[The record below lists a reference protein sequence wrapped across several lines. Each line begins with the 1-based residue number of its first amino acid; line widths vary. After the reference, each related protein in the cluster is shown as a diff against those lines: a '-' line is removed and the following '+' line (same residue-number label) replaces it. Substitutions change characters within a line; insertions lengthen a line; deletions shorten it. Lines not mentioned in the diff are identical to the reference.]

1 MKTYLITALLLTIFS
16 GCSEHNAFSDFN
28 LTQTQAKSEDS
39 IRSSKIFKDDTTV
52 GVVSAIYLNSVEPDT
67 FKDYEYFYLSLY
79 TKEDATFQFYLNK
92 KEALEIEMLKKDSKY
107 AKYIDASNDWKKYFL
122 LKFTKQSAKTLA
134 LQAKSSTAKSHKII
148 FKRDD

>member
-28 LTQTQAKSEDS
+28 LTQAQAKSEDS
-39 IRSSKIFKDDTTV
+39 IRSSKIFKDDATM

-67 FKDYEYFYLSLY
+67 FMDYEYFYLSLY
-79 TKEDATFQFYLNK
+79 TKTEDTFQFYLNG
-92 KEALEIEMLKKDSKY
+92 KEALGTEVLEKNSEY
-107 AKYIDASNDWKKYFL
+107 AKYIDASNDWKRYFL
-122 LKFTKQSAKTLA
+122 LKFEKQSGKTLA
-134 LQAKSSTAKSHKII
+134 LQAKNSTAKSHKII

>member
-28 LTQTQAKSEDS
+28 LTQAQAKSEDS
-39 IRSSKIFKDDTTV
+39 IRSSKIFKDEATI
-52 GVVSAIYLNSVEPDT
+52 GVVSAIYLNTIEPDT
-67 FKDYEYFYLSLY
+67 FKDYEYFYLSSY
-79 TKEDATFQFYLNK
+79 TKEEDRFQFYLNEI
-92 KEALEIEMLKKDSKY
+92 EALETKVLEKNSEY

-122 LKFTKQSAKTLA
+122 LKFKKQSGKTLA
-134 LQAKSSTAKSHKII
+134 LQAKSSTAKSHKMI